1 MADGASGERVQVRGP
16 ATAPAVLVL
25 HPWWGVTP
33 AVMWWA
39 DQLSGAGRRVVVPDL
54 FAGRTYETVEAA
66 EAFSDVM
73 DDQAAIAM
81 IERCADELAAEGVP
95 WAVMGFSMGAY
106 FACPLATRGAS
117 APAELVLFY
126 GGQAPAGDIETGR
139 VTFHLAPGDPYF
151 TDEEVAEAEAAFE
164 SAGTEVEVFVYEGSG
179 HWFAEHG
186 SPA

>member
-1 MADGASGERVQVRGP
+1 MADAVSAERVQVRGP
-16 ATAPAVLVL
+16 ATAPAVLLL

-73 DDQAAIAM
+73 DDRAAIAM

-117 APAELVLFY
+117 APAELVQELIDRLGTLDKVELETLPGITENVRFRM
-126 GGQAPAGDIETGR
+126 PAELVDST
-139 VTFHLAPGDPYF
+139 
-151 TDEEVAEAEAAFE
+151 
-164 SAGTEVEVFVYEGSG
+164 S
-179 HWFAEHG
+179 
-186 SPA
+186 